1 MAAAYEGRTILW
13 RPQPRQAAFM
23 RRSEDEAL
31 YGGATGGGK
40 SDALVIEALRQ
51 VDRPN
56 YRGLIVRKTYPQ
68 LSELIDK
75 TMRYY
80 KPVFPAAKYNGSAH
94 CWTFPSGAKI
104 YFGSMFRTQDKYNYQ
119 GKQFDFIGV
128 DELTHFTWD
137 EYSYLMSRNRPS
149 GAGTQVYMRATANPG
164 GIGHGWVKARFI
176 TPAPPGT
183 RMVQLVDV
191 KKPDGSVEKMRRTR
205 IFIPS
210 TVFDN
215 PALLENDPGYLGNL
229 ASLPEAEKQA
239 LLYGSWD
246 SFSGQVFTE
255 WRNDP
260 SHYEDQRWTHV
271 IKPFRIPAHWRIWRG
286 YDFGYAKPFSVGWYA
301 ADEEGRIYRIKELY
315 GCTGTPNE
323 GLKIDPVEQARR
335 IREAE
340 QNDPMLRGRQIT
352 GVADP
357 AIFNESQGES
367 IAQMQEKHPNYIF
380 WTPGDHTRLAGKMQF
395 HYRLAFDGEGR
406 PMFQVFD
413 TCRHFIRTIE
423 KVRQRV
429 SQHGTLYQQLQQ
441 MAQQMQKMAAIIDQ
455 QNGTNISAAA
465 GAAAQAAAGGQA
477 AGGTADSVKSTLNGL
492 GGVVGQSG
500 SNSMAT
506 QAAKRAMDVNNP
518 NKE

>member
-1 MAAAYEGRTILW
+1 MA
-13 RPQPRQAAFM
+13 
-23 RRSEDEAL
+23 RSEDEVL
-31 YGGATGGGK
+31 YGGAAGGGK

-51 VDRPN
+51 VGVPH
-56 YRGLIVRKTYPQ
+56 YRALILRKTYPQ

-80 KPVFPAAKYNGSAH
+80 RPVFPRAKYNSSSH
-94 CWTFPSGAKI
+94 TWTFPSGAKI
-104 YFGSMFRTQDKYNYQ
+104 TFGSMFRAQDKYNYQ
-119 GKQFDFIGV
+119 GRAFDFIGV
-128 DELTHFTWD
+128 DELTHFTWE
-137 EYSYLMSRNRPS
+137 EYSYVMSRNRPT
-149 GAGTQVYMRATANPG
+149 GPGTRVYMCATANPG
-164 GIGHGWVKARFI
+164 GVGHGWVKARFI

-191 KKPDGSVEKMRRTR
+191 KTPDGTVVKMRRTR

-215 PALLENDPGYLGNL
+215 KKLLENDPGYLGNL

-239 LLYGSWD
+239 LLYGDWD

-260 SHYEDQRWTHV
+260 AHYEDQRWTHV
-271 IKPFRIPAHWRIWRG
+271 IKPFRIPAHWKIWRG

-301 ADEEGRIYRIKELY
+301 ADDEGRLYRIKELY

-323 GLKIDPVEQARR
+323 GTKVNPVEQARM

-340 QNDPMLRGRQIT
+340 ENDPNLKGRHIN

-357 AIFNESQGES
+357 AIFDESRGES
-367 IAQMQEKHPNYIF
+367 IAQMQEKHPNYLF
-380 WTPGDHTRLAGKMQF
+380 WTPGDHTRLAGKMQM

-413 TCRHFIRTIE
+413 TCKHFIRTIPNLVYDE
-423 KVRQRV
+423 TNVED
-429 SQHGTLYQQLQQ
+429 
-441 MAQQMQKMAAIIDQ
+441 IDTTQ
-455 QNGTNISAAA
+455 EDHIYDECRYVMMENPISPRK
-465 GAAAQAAAGGQA
+465 
-477 AGGTADSVKSTLNGL
+477 TESVPVLKDDPLD
-492 GGVVGQSG
+492 
-500 SNSMAT
+500 
-506 QAAKRAMDVNNP
+506 MDVRKSP
-518 NKE
+518 TRVMRI

>member
-1 MAAAYEGRTILW
+1 MA
-13 RPQPRQAAFM
+13 
-23 RRSEDEAL
+23 RSEDEVL
-31 YGGATGGGK
+31 YGGAAGGGK

-51 VDRPN
+51 VDVPH
-56 YRGLIVRKTYPQ
+56 YRALILRKTYPQ

-80 KPVFPAAKYNGSAH
+80 RPVFPRAKYNSSSH
-94 CWTFPSGAKI
+94 TWTFPSGAKI
-104 YFGSMFRTQDKYNYQ
+104 TFGSMFRAQDKYNYQ
-119 GKQFDFIGV
+119 GRAFDFIGV
-128 DELTHFTWD
+128 DELTHFTWE
-137 EYSYLMSRNRPS
+137 EYSYVMSRNRPT
-149 GAGTQVYMRATANPG
+149 GPGTRVYMCATANPG
-164 GIGHGWVKARFI
+164 GVGHGWVKARFI

-191 KKPDGSVEKMRRTR
+191 KTPDGTVVKMWRTR

-215 PALLENDPGYLGNL
+215 KKLLENDPGYLGNL

-239 LLYGSWD
+239 LLYGDWD

-260 SHYEDQRWTHV
+260 AHYEDQRWTHV
-271 IKPFRIPAHWRIWRG
+271 IKPFRIPAHWKIWRG

-301 ADEEGRIYRIKELY
+301 ADEEGRLYRIKELY

-323 GLKIDPVEQARR
+323 GTKVNPVEQARM
-335 IREAE
+335 IKEAE
-340 QNDPMLRGRQIT
+340 ENDPMLRGRHIQ

-367 IAQMQEKHPNYIF
+367 IAQMQEKHPNYLF

-413 TCRHFIRTIE
+413 TCKHFIRTIPNLVYDE
-423 KVRQRV
+423 TNVED
-429 SQHGTLYQQLQQ
+429 
-441 MAQQMQKMAAIIDQ
+441 IDTTQ
-455 QNGTNISAAA
+455 EDHIYDECRYVMMENPISPRK
-465 GAAAQAAAGGQA
+465 
-477 AGGTADSVKSTLNGL
+477 TESVPVLKDDPLD
-492 GGVVGQSG
+492 
-500 SNSMAT
+500 
-506 QAAKRAMDVNNP
+506 MDVRKSP
-518 NKE
+518 TRVMRI